1 MSRSGMVNVLLK
13 KIKKKREEQRREC
26 LDFLNDEGVRHR
38 LEKEDKAAN
47 NPCKKNNRY
56 ELKWDGERNTEEYN
70 KKCEEQRQ
78 ESFNVRKEQLETSKI
93 ELTKIRS
100 NPIKGSSA
108 QINEELTST
117 IKNKYQHIHP
127 RHRSSSWSSPFSNS
141 RSISLSTLQP
151 LSPERSRY
159 NHRDRNNIEDSLV
172 ISSSRKR
179 IDKEE
184 MDILVDSDS
193 IKNTK
198 VNEKDSVISKP
209 VEATTEMIYEHP
221 NSKVEVNDVE
231 KNILNPTKEN
241 NNLSEDRRKNPTV
254 ISSSS
259 NSTLDINIPT
269 TNMLT
274 QHKPILPSKSNNV
287 KHTVQETNK
296 SNRNQSL
303 TPKTIR
309 KDSLQYN
316 RTQKKINFRKDT
328 AQYDHIRR
336 TTNDDS
342 NLAIL
347 PLICKNIQK

>member
-1 MSRSGMVNVLLK
+1 RQNGIKSRITNDPNIFEVLTDDGELEKMKEYQFTSNKAGTKTASSQSGMNTDN
-13 KIKKKREEQRREC
+13 EQRRESF
-26 LDFLNDEGVRHR
+26 DFRNAEGVHHR

-100 NPIKGSSA
+100 NPIKGSSV

-117 IKNKYQHIHP
+117 IKNKHQHIHP
-127 RHRSSSWSSPFSNS
+127 RPRSSSWSSPFSNS
-141 RSISLSTLQP
+141 RSISLSILQP

-179 IDKEE
+179 IDTEE

-198 VNEKDSVISKP
+198 VNEEDGVISKP
-209 VEATTEMIYEHP
+209 LE
-221 NSKVEVNDVE
+221 
-231 KNILNPTKEN
+231 
-241 NNLSEDRRKNPTV
+241 
-254 ISSSS
+254 
-259 NSTLDINIPT
+259 
-269 TNMLT
+269 
-274 QHKPILPSKSNNV
+274 
-287 KHTVQETNK
+287 
-296 SNRNQSL
+296 
-303 TPKTIR
+303 
-309 KDSLQYN
+309 
-316 RTQKKINFRKDT
+316 
-328 AQYDHIRR
+328 
-336 TTNDDS
+336 
-342 NLAIL
+342 
-347 PLICKNIQK
+347 